1 MKPYPYP
8 HGPMPMLQGPMGAFP
23 GQSPMMGPGMGQP
36 IPQPFGMPYTDVPP
50 QISFE
55 QIQMDVQPLIQEA
68 GRQVN
73 RVALMSYLLGLG
85 YSLNEARQMVDSYLP
100 L

>member
-1 MKPYPYP
+1 HPRSTLFPYTTLFRSRTNSMTRRRTMKPYPYP

-55 QIQMDVQPLIQEA
+55 QIQMED
-68 GRQVN
+68 RKST
-73 RVALMSYLLGLG
+73 R
-85 YSLNEARQMVDSYLP
+85 LNSSHVKS
-100 L
+100 